1 MQRRTFLKASAAGGL
16 WLLTAAC
23 SSDDEGARESDDEG
37 AGAAA
42 ITTVPTPAAMA
53 RTSWSQDPWSLG
65 SYSYMAVGAEP
76 DMRTALAAPVADR
89 LFFAGEATS
98 STSPST
104 VHGALASGERV
115 AQEVLAVAGPAERI
129 IVVGAGIAGVTAA
142 RALEQRGFEVT
153 VLEARNR
160 VGGRLDTV
168 QPEGWPIPIELGASW
183 VHDTEASDLAERLD
197 GLGIAAVPF
206 DYEQSVAGPDGERVD
221 DLEVITGPAVE
232 TVDLAVE
239 WASTQDDDR
248 SLAEAIDASS
258 AADQTGVDP
267 DALRWYLDN
276 EITTEYGASAEEL
289 SAWWGLEEGTEG
301 DDVLVIG
308 GYGGLATSA
317 SDGLDVLLER
327 PVARIEWSDEGVT
340 VVDADGEAMKADRV
354 VVTIPLGV
362 LKTGAVAF
370 EPPLPEDK
378 RTAVEAIG
386 MGLLDKVWLRFEEQ
400 FWSDEALMWT
410 RVAPAGEPF
419 TEWFNLAPLT
429 GRPVLLALLGGPLAR
444 EWATRS
450 DEEVEQ
456 AALASLQELLDAGW

>member
-16 WLLTAAC
+16 WLVAVAC
-23 SSDDEGARESDDEG
+23 SGDDDAREPGDGPGG
-37 AGAAA
+37 ATA
-42 ITTVPTPAAMA
+42 TTVPAPAAMA

-65 SYSYMAVGAEP
+65 SYSFLAVGADP
-76 DMRTALAAPVADR
+76 DMRVALAAPVADR

-98 STSPST
+98 TTGPST

-115 AQEVLAVAGPAERI
+115 ADEVRGVAGPAERI
-129 IVVGAGIAGVTAA
+129 IVVGAGIAGLTAA
-142 RALEQRGFEVT
+142 RSLEERGFGVT
-153 VLEARNR
+153 VLEARDR

-168 QPEGWPIPIELGASW
+168 RPEGWPIPIELGASW
-183 VHDTEASDLAERLD
+183 VHDTGASDLAERLD

-206 DYEQSVAGPDGERVD
+206 DYEQSVAGPGGERVD

-239 WASTQDDDR
+239 WASAQDDDR
-248 SLAEAIDASS
+248 SLADAIEASG
-258 AADQTGVDP
+258 AADQTGVEP

-301 DDVLVIG
+301 DDLLVIG

-317 SDGLDVLLER
+317 SDGLEVLLER
-327 PVARIEWSDEGVT
+327 PVARIDWSDDGVT
-340 VVDADGEAMKADRV
+340 VVDADGEAMAADRV

-362 LKTGAVAF
+362 LQTGAVAF

-386 MGLLDKVWLRFEEQ
+386 MGLLDKVWLRFDEQ

-429 GRPVLLALLGGPLAR
+429 GQPVLLALLGGPLAR

-456 AALASLQELLDAGW
+456 AALDSLQGFLDAGW